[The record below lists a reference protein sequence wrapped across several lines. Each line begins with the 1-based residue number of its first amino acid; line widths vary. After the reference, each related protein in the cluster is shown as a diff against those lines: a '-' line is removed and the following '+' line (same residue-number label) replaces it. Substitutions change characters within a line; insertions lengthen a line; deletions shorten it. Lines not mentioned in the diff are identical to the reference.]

1 VGDPVIEYE
10 IMAEKE
16 LEMAES
22 DGIFSKEQLEAIKSK
37 EEVEIF
43 LRDIFDE
50 TDFSVERE

>member
-1 VGDPVIEYE
+1 MIEYE

-37 EEVEIF
+37 EEVEKF